1 MKKNIK
7 FIEKIKNLLLER
19 VTFDTAK
26 KSTNIDYD
34 HKSKTFTF
42 TRNRMKYILN
52 LIKENEINITFS
64 FSHENT
70 GDDFMP
76 NTKLKS
82 NRDIDTI
89 SFFNDE
95 INQKKIQKDVS
106 NILKTLSNWL
116 QKVDFDPKEKLAVIK
131 DLFKNKKEIAK
142 EIINNINSLKK

>member
-19 VTFDTAK
+19 ITFDTAE

-42 TRNRMKYILN
+42 TRNRMKYILH
-52 LIKENEINITFS
+52 LIKENVINITFS

-82 NRDIDTI
+82 NKDIDTTKRNIDTI
-89 SFFNDE
+89 SFFNGKIDQE
-95 INQKKIQKDVS
+95 KIQEDVS
-106 NILKTLSNWL
+106 NILETLTDWL
-116 QKVDFDPKEKLAVIK
+116 QKVDFDPKEKLA
-131 DLFKNKKEIAK
+131 
-142 EIINNINSLKK
+142 

>member
-7 FIEKIKNLLLER
+7 FIEKIKNLLLEKI
-19 VTFDTAK
+19 TFDTAE

-42 TRNRMKYILN
+42 TRNRMKYILH

-70 GDDFMP
+70 GDDF
-76 NTKLKS
+76 
-82 NRDIDTI
+82 IDTI
-89 SFFNDE
+89 SFFNGKIDPE
-95 INQKKIQKDVS
+95 KIQEDVT
-106 NILKTLSNWL
+106 NILETLTDWL
-116 QKVDFDPKEKLAVIK
+116 QKAVFDAKEKLAVIE
-131 DLFKNKKEIAK
+131 DLLKNKKKIAK